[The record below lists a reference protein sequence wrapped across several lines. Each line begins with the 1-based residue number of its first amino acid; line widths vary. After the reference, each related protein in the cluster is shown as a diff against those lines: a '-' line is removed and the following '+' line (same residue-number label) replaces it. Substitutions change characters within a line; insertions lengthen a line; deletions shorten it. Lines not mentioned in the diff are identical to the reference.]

1 MSRRNVRIW
10 LSLLV
15 TMVASEKSESDSLG
29 PAFSGRGK
37 HQSVREYIT
46 MRVVD
51 RDAPLA
57 AREKKGLAVRSWTAC
72 AGWTIIIA
80 TLLLLAVLSSE
91 ATTQTLL
98 ALLVAYSIQGC
109 WVELIGV
116 KIESSGISFPNRVFP
131 RFPYLV
137 LFRSKLPRRS
147 FNRVDFIKKHAVIIY
162 PAMRQITVPVTKSC
176 DENRVVRFLRHTFPD
191 LSVTIVQ

>member
-1 MSRRNVRIW
+1 
-10 LSLLV
+10 
-15 TMVASEKSESDSLG
+15 
-29 PAFSGRGK
+29 
-37 HQSVREYIT
+37 

-51 RDAPLA
+51 RDAPSA
-57 AREKKGLAVRSWTAC
+57 ARKIIRLSVRSWAAC
-72 AGWTIIIA
+72 AGWTIILV

-91 ATTQTLL
+91 AATQTLI

-116 KIESSGISFPNRVFP
+116 KIESSGISFPNRAFT

-137 LFRSKLPRRS
+137 LFRSKLPRKS
-147 FNRVDFIKKHAVIIY
+147 FNRVDVVKKHVFVIY
-162 PAMRQITVPVTKSC
+162 PAMRHITVPVTKSC
-176 DENRVVRFLRHTFPD
+176 DENRVVRVLRHTFPD